1 MLNKVGETLQQGVKS
16 NVDLLNQALIEE
28 QLKYNIEQTFNS

>member
-1 MLNKVGETLQQGVKS
+1 MIDNMLNKVGETLQQGVKS

-28 QLKYNIEQTFNS
+28 